1 MQTLRCQAKRIS
13 GDRNEQR
20 ISRNE
25 WLWLIHLLQNV
36 TDRQTLRNINWT
48 NDTVLNK
55 TSVKQEITIIIV
67 RLAPFQW
74 FQLRLMPIT
83 SIVVSGW
90 PLYSHDQIPRL
101 FPDFSATF
109 HICTE
114 LFVWLTMACLP
125 MLLSRNVFRHSLHLA
140 EMQAFFFQTSCDAQL
155 YLLNN
160 SFLHILCQDQYSR

>member
-83 SIVVSGW
+83 STVVSGW

-101 FPDFSATF
+101 FRYIPYMYRTF
-109 HICTE
+109 CVTYDG
-114 LFVWLTMACLP
+114 LFAHVTKQKCFQTQLASCRDASF
-125 MLLSRNVFRHSLHLA
+125 LLSDFMWCTTLP
-140 EMQAFFFQTSCDAQL
+140 TK
-155 YLLNN
+155 
-160 SFLHILCQDQYSR
+160 